1 MHCRHRIHAKNHLK
15 LGAPLQGQTLVV
27 DRVLRI
33 SEIKDDNTVR
43 SRTTTSLGKDLLKVN
58 GAVEAKRSIIVD
70 VNPVT
75 LVVTRG
81 IDDRDLQQLAQPH
94 RGTQK

>member
-1 MHCRHRIHAKNHLK
+1 MHSQHKIHAKNHFK

-33 SEIKDDNTVR
+33 SEIKDDSTVW
-43 SRTTTSLGKDLLKVN
+43 SRTATGLGKDLLKVN

-75 LVVTRG
+75 LVITRS
-81 IDDRDLQQLAQPH
+81 IDNRDL
-94 RGTQK
+94 

>member
-1 MHCRHRIHAKNHLK
+1 MYAKNYFK
-15 LGAPLQGQTLVV
+15 LGAPLQRQALVV

-33 SEIKDDNTVR
+33 SEIKDDSTVR

-58 GAVEAKRSIIVD
+58 GAVEAKRSVIVD

-75 LVVTRG
+75 LVISRSV
-81 IDDRDLQQLAQPH
+81 DNRDLQTLA
-94 RGTQK
+94 